1 MGHSKSGS
9 ARRALERRGSVRLR
23 TTMSPSN
30 ISSAVGCWSP
40 SSSWNDISFT
50 SSPKLGHCPQCMQW
64 DRGFK
69 SLQKWSNLYKM
80 LNTCSVLRE
89 LGAALNIDTNC
100 RRRRRKDSFLEDE
113 AMMARLVWKAVPFL
127 MRSSGIEPPNW
138 LLAPTPSPE
147 QQLYTE
153 SENKHTAWTAE
164 MLLKHCKSAKL
175 ARRYNIKLSFLSLS
189 CIHLFL
195 SFCLFVFYFSLVVLQ
210 NIYVTP
216 CLLVEWTPQL
226 LYF

>member
-1 MGHSKSGS
+1 
-9 ARRALERRGSVRLR
+9 
-23 TTMSPSN
+23 
-30 ISSAVGCWSP
+30 
-40 SSSWNDISFT
+40 
-50 SSPKLGHCPQCMQW
+50 MQW
-64 DRGFK
+64 GRGFK

-127 MRSSGIEPPNW
+127 MCSSGIEPPNW

-195 SFCLFVFYFSLVVLQ
+195 SFCLLFQSCCFAKYLRYTLLVGWVNSTAIILLSVSEYQWVIVLQ
-210 NIYVTP
+210 LSQTEIILPTWSKNNVYVSDVP
-216 CLLVEWTPQL
+216 FWQP
-226 LYF
+226 